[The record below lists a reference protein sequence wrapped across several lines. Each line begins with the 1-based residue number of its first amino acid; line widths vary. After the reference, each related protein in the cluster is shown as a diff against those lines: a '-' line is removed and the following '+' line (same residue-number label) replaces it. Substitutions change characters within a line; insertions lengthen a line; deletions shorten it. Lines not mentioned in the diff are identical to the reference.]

1 MTLGVGMR
9 KRERKREQWG
19 GHKCFSTLVKM
30 AVWFGCEVKVKRLFG
45 SISGEIRW
53 TVGRDKQFQL
63 VFDLTAIEFRNFLF
77 YFYFKGIIIIII
89 FILRVSALLFF
100 FLTQYSNYFFIF
112 EWILFS
118 CCWIL
123 LQGLK
128 LLHNLT
134 F

>member
-9 KRERKREQWG
+9 KRERTREQWG

-30 AVWFGCEVKVKRLFG
+30 AVWFSCEVKVKRLFG

-53 TVGRDKQFQL
+53 TVGTDKQFQL

-77 YFYFKGIIIIII
+77 YFYFKGIIINFI
-89 FILRVSALLFF
+89 FEGISFTFHLSNSIFELFI
-100 FLTQYSNYFFIF
+100 FIF
-112 EWILFS
+112 EWIIFS

-123 LQGLK
+123 LQGFK